1 MEALFEQLRRLRL
14 LPVVRLE
21 EAAAALP
28 LAEALAAGGLPAAE
42 ITFRTPAAADAIR
55 LIAGRMP
62 AVCILAG
69 TVLTVEQARAAVE
82 AGARGIVSPRY
93 QSGRGGMVHEPWCS
107 GYPGMRDAERGGSL
121 YPDGPR
127 YRQAL
132 SRRSARWG
140 GHAAGAG
147 GAVWA
152 DAVHADRR
160 DRGAESGRL
169 SERAE
174 RPVLRRQLDGAVRRA
189 EIRGFRPYPDT
200 HRAGRGMPVTRR
212 ARPGIPDSPIRASS
226 ASSSQIP
233 GDPRRVFSMFHVK
246 KYWTRIRRIGSVSFS
261 MRGHTRRAPP
271 STGGAL
277 YSGAASCVRV
287 EAL

>member
-42 ITFRTPAAADAIR
+42 ITFRCLHTRRYGFDGG
-55 LIAGRMP
+55 AGPCR
-62 AVCILAG
+62 
-69 TVLTVEQARAAVE
+69 
-82 AGARGIVSPRY
+82 RGGGRKGDRQPRY

-132 SRRSARWG
+132 SRRSARRG

-287 EAL
+287 GAL